1 MATGAVH
8 MPVRELVLC
17 CGPDRY
23 DFNVE
28 IQRFAGQRVVAV
40 DGNVIAIDIDHCD
53 NART

>member
-1 MATGAVH
+1 MATVA
-8 MPVRELVLC
+8 MNMAVREFVLC

-40 DGNVIAIDIDHCD
+40 DRNVIAIDIDYRD
-53 NART
+53 DTRT